1 MAGSYGDK
9 DIYMITFLGPEKPVI
24 SNNEDNLLASL
35 TKPLSETVIEPTVEI
50 KSNQL
55 TLLKGTIIDDQ
66 SSSPLKATIELTNNV
81 KNEIIASFE
90 SNSATGKYLVSLPS
104 GVNYGIAVKADG
116 YLFHSENFDIP
127 AATGFNEILKDIR
140 MKKIE
145 VGNKIVLKNIFFDF
159 DKASLRSES
168 TAELDRLTQML
179 NDLPSLKIEISGHTD
194 NIGSAAYNKTLS
206 ENRAKAVVDYL
217 VKKGISAN
225 RLTFVGYGFDQPI
238 APNDTEEGRQ
248 QNRRTEFKVVSK

>member
-1 MAGSYGDK
+1 
-9 DIYMITFLGPEKPVI
+9 V
-24 SNNEDNLLASL
+24 
-35 TKPLSETVIEPTVEI
+35 TKPLSETVIEPTVAI

-55 TLLKGTIIDDQ
+55 TLLKGTIIDDV
-66 SSSPLKATIELTNNV
+66 SSNPLKATIELTDNV

-127 AATGFNEILKDIR
+127 AATGFNEISKDIR

-159 DKASLRSES
+159 DKASIRSES
-168 TAELDRLTQML
+168 SAELDRLTKMM
-179 NDLPSLKIEISGHTD
+179 NDMPSLKIEISGHTD

-217 VKKGISAN
+217 IKKGISSN
-225 RLTFVGYGFDQPI
+225 RLSFVGYGFDQPI
-238 APNDTEEGRQ
+238 ASNDTEEGRQ